1 MKRLLLP
8 IIVACLSTASV
19 LAGTETVYA
28 THGEPF
34 EMTGFVLGYN
44 GGNCN
49 PPNFTYQLDAQDHR
63 NKVWLC
69 ATGRNEVTLHRAM
82 LDRGIYYVTGTLQAG
97 AEHPYVQV
105 ESVEW
110 Y

>member
-1 MKRLLLP
+1 M
-8 IIVACLSTASV
+8 
-19 LAGTETVYA
+19 VYA

-34 EMTGFVLGYN
+34 ETTGFVLGDN

-49 PPNFTYQLDAQDHR
+49 PPNFTYLLDATDHR

-69 ATGRNEVTLHRAM
+69 ATGYNEVALHRAM
-82 LDRGIYYVTGTLQAG
+82 LDRGIYYVTGTLQQG
-97 AEHPYVQV
+97 GGRPYVAV
-105 ESVEW
+105 ESVQW

>member
-1 MKRLLLP
+1 MKKLLLP
-8 IIVACLSTASV
+8 LIVAGLSTASV
-19 LAGTETVYA
+19 VAGPNMVYA

-34 EMTGFVLGYN
+34 EMTGFVLGYD

-49 PPNFTYQLDAQDHR
+49 PPNFTYELDATDHR

-69 ATGRNEVTLHRAM
+69 ASGSNEVLLHRAM
-82 LDRGIYYVTGTLQAG
+82 LDRGIYYVTGTLQLG
-97 AEHPYVQV
+97 AQHPYVEV
-105 ESVEW
+105 ESVQW